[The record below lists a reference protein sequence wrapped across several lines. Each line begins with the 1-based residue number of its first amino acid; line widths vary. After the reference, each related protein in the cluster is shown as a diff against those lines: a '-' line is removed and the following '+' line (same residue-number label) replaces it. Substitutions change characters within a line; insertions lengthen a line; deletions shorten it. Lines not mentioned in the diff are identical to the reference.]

1 MLKHAV
7 TRVPPCHVQCLDVI
21 MEASDS
27 VSVVTLLI
35 SSLSN
40 STKVQWCYGWMEK
53 AFTILLKKINFLL
66 FSFVVIFPFSCQ
78 YFHSVSHRK
87 KTDFSF
93 ICETREHCEKSRFF
107 FHAEKNHENSDKT
120 FFSHIL
126 INQFFTLFLTQK
138 EKSRCFF
145 PWQIKKCN

>member
-21 MEASDS
+21 MKASDS

-40 STKVQWCYGWMEK
+40 STKVQWCYRWMEET
-53 AFTILLKKINFLL
+53 FMILLKKSIFFCFLL
-66 FSFVVIFPFSCQ
+66 LFFFLSPANIFTQ
-78 YFHSVSHRK
+78 FHTEK
-87 KTDFSF
+87 KNWFLWNIVENPD
-93 ICETREHCEKSRFF
+93 FF

-126 INQFFTLFLTQK
+126 INQFFTLFLTRK